1 MKTFGILTL
10 SAVIAAQTLG
20 AAVLYQPTPI
30 GSSVRTADFG
40 TNQQSGFRTFDNF
53 TIASGGIVEKVTW
66 RGLYIDFANPDP
78 APAPTEDVLNWEL
91 SFHADNAG
99 LPGTQ
104 LAFETFAAADVS
116 STFLGTGFF
125 SVGQT
130 YRVSYYEYSVD
141 LANPF
146 LALSGTQYWFGLL
159 GISDNANPA
168 FALLGAT
175 GYDDSSVQQTLGA
188 GMSVVDTVV
197 RARDRAITLEGT
209 VPEPGTYALS
219 VLGLGL
225 LIARKRRTA
234 A

>member
-1 MKTFGILTL
+1 
-10 SAVIAAQTLG
+10 
-20 AAVLYQPTPI
+20 
-30 GSSVRTADFG
+30 
-40 TNQQSGFRTFDNF
+40 
-53 TIASGGIVEKVTW
+53 
-66 RGLYIDFANPDP
+66 LYIDFANPDP

-91 SFHADNAG
+91 SFHAENAG

-104 LAFETFAAADVS
+104 LAFETFAAANVS
-116 STFLGTGFF
+116 STFLGTGLF

-141 LANPF
+141 LVNPF
-146 LALSGTQYWFGLL
+146 LATPGTQYWFGLL
-159 GISDNANPA
+159 GISNNVNPS

-175 GYDDSSVQQTLGA
+175 GGDDSSVQQTLGA